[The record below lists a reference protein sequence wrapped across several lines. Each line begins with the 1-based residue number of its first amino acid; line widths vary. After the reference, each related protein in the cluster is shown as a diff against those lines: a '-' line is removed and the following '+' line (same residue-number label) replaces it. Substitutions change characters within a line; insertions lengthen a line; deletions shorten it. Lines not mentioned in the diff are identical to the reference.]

1 MNISRG
7 RTYFILKAHNVWKH
21 QNDLDGDTGELRDA
35 KGWSMQQ
42 GPLRTGS
49 SETSTLPGVE
59 TEQPSARGTRSVL
72 HENDTFVSAHPH
84 HRTLGTGSKKNSH
97 DSSDPAFPRLQ
108 LDGISTSNHSELIK
122 PSYI

>member
-1 MNISRG
+1 MNTSGG

-49 SETSTLPGVE
+49 SETSTLLGVE

-72 HENDTFVSAHPH
+72 HENNRFVSAHPH
-84 HRTLGTGSKKNSH
+84 HKTAGYRVKKEQS
-97 DSSDPAFPRLQ
+97 
-108 LDGISTSNHSELIK
+108 
-122 PSYI
+122 